1 RRSSDLLKGSP
12 MRSFTAEQV
21 NLGFIGMG
29 AMGSR
34 LAGRLRDYGYAVAVY
49 DRNPAKAEALL
60 GDEIAVFPRLAEL
73 AANSD
78 VIPLVNANAVCAGK
92 RSIWNR
98 PVGDEHRL
106 TANVARAVRIGKRA
120 RSAHDG
126 Y

>member
-1 RRSSDLLKGSP
+1 

-78 VIPLVNANAVCAGK
+78 VIPFVPD
-92 RSIWNR
+92 RR
-98 PVGDEHRL
+98 
-106 TANVARAVRIGKRA
+106 
-120 RSAHDG
+120 
-126 Y
+126 